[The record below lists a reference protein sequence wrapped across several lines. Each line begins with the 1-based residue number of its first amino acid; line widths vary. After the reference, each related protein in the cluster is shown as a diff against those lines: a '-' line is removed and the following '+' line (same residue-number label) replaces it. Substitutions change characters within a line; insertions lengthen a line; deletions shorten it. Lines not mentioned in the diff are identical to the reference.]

1 MATLIDNRYGKARV
15 RVLRVFKGP
24 NEYHKVFDFD
34 CRVLLRGEEFSE
46 TYLTGDNSKVVATDT
61 MKNTVYVIA
70 QKEEFKS
77 LEEYGIL
84 LGKHFLATYSW
95 VNGVEVVMRENQWR
109 RIKTSNGKEQA
120 HSFQRDREIHSVTVT
135 SSREKSPVVVSGID
149 DLLIMKTTQSGF
161 EGFHRDRYTSLK
173 ETKDRIFATVVTANW
188 TYNTLS
194 VDYSKVFEQFK
205 LSVFDIF
212 AQTYSRSVQET
223 LFLIAKDVIS
233 KVPQVE
239 QVHLSLPNK
248 HAFGFDFSRLNI
260 ENNQTVFQ
268 PVEEPSGLIEGTI
281 KRSHSKL

>member
-34 CRVLLRGEEFSE
+34 CRVLLRGAEFSE

-135 SSREKSPVVVSGID
+135 SSRDKSPVVVSGID

-161 EGFHRDRYTSLK
+161 EGFHRDKYTSLK
-173 ETKDRIFATVVTANW
+173 ETKDRVFATVVTANW

-281 KRSHSKL
+281 KRSHSRL

>member
-1 MATLIDNRYGKARV
+1 MATLVDNRYGKARV
-15 RVLRVFKGP
+15 RVLRVFRGP
-24 NEYHKVFDFD
+24 NDYHKVFDFD
-34 CRVLLRGEEFSE
+34 CRVLLRGPEFSE
-46 TYLTGDNSKVVATDT
+46 TYLTGDNSKIVATDT

-95 VNGVEVVMRENQWR
+95 VNGVEVVMRENQWS
-109 RIKTSNGKEQA
+109 RIKTSNGKEQG

-135 SSREKSPVVVSGID
+135 SSRDKSPIVISGID

-161 EGFHRDRYTSLK
+161 EGFHRDKYTSLK
-173 ETKDRIFATVVTANW
+173 ETKDRVFATVVTANW

-281 KRSHSKL
+281 KRSHSRL